1 VSSTRATNRDEIILA
16 HVKRHGLGLEI
27 GPAHAPIAPK
37 AAGFH
42 VHVLDH
48 ASREQ
53 LIEKYREHGVDLTK
67 IEPVDFIWDG
77 RPFPELVGRTCTYD
91 WIIASHVI
99 EHSTDL
105 VGFLNDCDALLKSDG
120 VLSLAIPDMRWCFD
134 HFRAPSSLGRVID
147 AAQTGRRA
155 HSAGSAAEY
164 FLDVVQK
171 GGRLGWSKG
180 ETGEYALRHSVG
192 EAKRAMTEKTAYLDI
207 HEWCFTPTSFRLLVR
222 DLLDLELIQL
232 KELAFHP
239 TSGHEF
245 YVTLSRGGERPP
257 QARLE
262 MLQQIANELA
272 ERAQ

>member
-1 VSSTRATNRDEIILA
+1 MSSARATDRNEVILA
-16 HVKRHGLGLEI
+16 HVKRDGVGLEI
-27 GPAHAPIAPK
+27 GPAHAPVAPK
-37 AAGFH
+37 AAGFR

-53 LIEKYREHGVDLTK
+53 LIEKYREHGVDLMK

-77 RPFPELVGRTCTYD
+77 RPFAEIIGQTGIYD

-99 EHSTDL
+99 EHTTDL
-105 VGFLNDCDALLKSDG
+105 VGFLNDCDALLKPAG

-147 AAQTGRRA
+147 AARTRTRV
-155 HSAGSAAEY
+155 HSAGAAAEY

-171 GGRLGWSKG
+171 GGRLGWSEG
-180 ETGEYALRHSVG
+180 EGGEYALRHSLA
-192 EAKRAMTEKTAYLDI
+192 EAKRAMREDAAYLDI
-207 HEWCFTPTSFRLLVR
+207 HEWCFTPASFRLIVR
-222 DLLDLELIQL
+222 DLLDLELIKL

-245 YVTLSRGGERPP
+245 YATLSRLGQRPP
-257 QARLE
+257 QQRLE
-262 MLQQIANELA
+262 MLQRIANELA
-272 ERAQ
+272 ARAQ